1 MKKRHKRGAVVV
13 AGVASHLKKMLLRI
27 RNIWQVTV
35 RRGDNVSG
43 RSCNLLTSRKMLQRI
58 RNVLQGT

>member
-1 MKKRHKRGAVVV
+1 MHQG
-13 AGVASHLKKMLLRI
+13 GVASHLKKMLLRI
-27 RNIWQVTV
+27 RNIWQVNV
-35 RRGDNVSG
+35 RRDDNVSG